1 MPAPGDPT
9 PIPPQ
14 DLDDALNPHR
24 AEDQGRAREHNE
36 DILLQRGVQ
45 LSGRETDEEL
55 ADLWTAVDRF
65 ESLVEARGGD
75 TMVNAPDSSEPDDP
89 VMVLPERKARES
101 APDYTRRIHEA
112 ADRLTRFE
120 R

>member
-1 MPAPGDPT
+1 MPARRDFTPDP
-9 PIPPQ
+9 PA
-14 DLDDALNPHR
+14 DLDEALNPHR
-24 AEDQGRAREHNE
+24 AEDQQRAREHNQ

-45 LSGRETDEEL
+45 LTGEESDEEL
-55 ADLWTAVDRF
+55 DDLWSAVDRF
-65 ESLVEARGGD
+65 ESLVESRGGD

-89 VMVLPERKARES
+89 RMVLPERKAREQ
-101 APDYTRRIHEA
+101 ARDYARRIHEA